1 MEKERA
7 EYIQCIRD
15 EHGDAQG
22 RAQALA
28 TIEASDVLAHG
39 KPVPFSFVPTLHNS
53 DDMAFYEDVAATT
66 TTILGKVITHYL
78 EHPDYRALFAFP
90 PEIERLILLPCG
102 YEQLLPLA
110 RIDLFVDE
118 HDKSF
123 KFCEFNA
130 DGAAGMSR
138 DVAIGA
144 ELAKTASFKRFAAT
158 KRSVRPFELIDSWV
172 AAFLSIWAT
181 DPLSAGRPVPTVAV
195 TDFTESA
202 VMSDFTMFIEA
213 FKRAG
218 VDARFVD
225 TREFSFDGQTLRDA
239 SDGTRI
245 DAVYR
250 RAVTSEICTKID
262 ACGALID
269 AVAASRVCL
278 IGHFRTNVIHTKMV
292 NVALFDESREEFLT
306 ADEIA
311 FVDAHVCRTYR
322 LEAGKADLAQVKATR
337 EKWIV
342 KPADDYG
349 GNGVFAGVDF
359 SDAEWA
365 AIVDEHLDCG
375 FIVQEFYPPHHVDI
389 VRPEH
394 PEHGADS
401 DAAPGDASAAA
412 SGDAPVV
419 VESWESMPG
428 FYLYDGRLAGF
439 YHRLG
444 RGGVIAIG
452 EAGGICAPVF
462 GVNLD

>member
-7 EYIQCIRD
+7 DYIQCIRD
-15 EHGDAQG
+15 EHGDAKG
-22 RAQALA
+22 RLQALA
-28 TIEASDVLAHG
+28 AIASSDVLAHG
-39 KPVPFSFVPTLHNS
+39 KPVPFSFVPTLHNR
-53 DDMAFYEDVAATT
+53 DDMAFYEGVASTT
-66 TTILGKVITHYL
+66 AAILGKVITRYL
-78 EHPDYRALFAFP
+78 EDPGYRALFGFP

-102 YEQLLPLA
+102 YGQLLPLA

-138 DVAIGA
+138 DAAIGA
-144 ELAKTASFKRFAAT
+144 ELEKTASFRRFAAT
-158 KRSVRPFELIDSWV
+158 RRSVRRFELIDSWV
-172 AAFLSIWAT
+172 QAFLRVWAS
-181 DPLSAGRPVPTVAV
+181 DPLSKARPIPTVAV

-202 VMSDFTMFIEA
+202 VMSDFTMFIRA
-213 FKRAG
+213 FERAG
-218 VDARFVD
+218 VHARFVD
-225 TREFSFDGQTLRDA
+225 TRGFSFDGQTLRDA
-239 SDGTRI
+239 ADGTRI

-250 RAVTSEICTKID
+250 RAVTSEIYTHLGE
-262 ACGALID
+262 CGALID
-269 AVAASRVCL
+269 AVEASRVCL

-306 ADEIA
+306 PDEMA
-311 FVDAHVCRTYR
+311 FVDAHVCRTHR
-322 LEAGKADLAQVKATR
+322 LEEGAVDLAQVKAER

-349 GNGVFAGVDF
+349 GRGVFAGVDF
-359 SDAEWA
+359 SDAQWEG
-365 AIVDEHLDCG
+365 IVDAHLGRG
-375 FIVQEFYPPHHVDI
+375 FIVQEFYPPHHVDV
-389 VRPEH
+389 VRPEK
-394 PEHGADS
+394 
-401 DAAPGDASAAA
+401 SAEGSCA
-412 SGDAPVV
+412 

-444 RGGVIAIG
+444 KGGVIAIG

-462 GVNLD
+462 GVDLD

>member
-7 EYIQCIRD
+7 EYIQCVYD
-15 EHGDAQG
+15 EHGDATG

-28 TIEASDVLAHG
+28 AIEASDVLAHG

-53 DDMAFYEDVAATT
+53 DDMAFYEKVATTT
-66 TTILGKVITHYL
+66 TTILGKVITRYL
-78 EHPDYRALFAFP
+78 KDPSYRALFAFP

-138 DVAIGA
+138 DQAIGA

-158 KRSVRPFELIDSWV
+158 KRSVAQFELIDSWV
-172 AAFLSIWAT
+172 AAFLRIWAS
-181 DPLSAGRPVPTVAV
+181 DPLSADCPVPTVAI
-195 TDFTESA
+195 TDFSESA
-202 VMSDFTMFIEA
+202 VMSDFTMFIDA
-213 FKRAG
+213 FERAG
-218 VDARFVD
+218 VHARFVD
-225 TREFSFDGQTLRDA
+225 TRAFSFDGQTLRDTA
-239 SDGTRI
+239 DGTRI

-262 ACGALID
+262 KCGALID

-292 NVALFDESREEFLT
+292 NVALFDESRKDFLT
-306 ADEIA
+306 PEEIA
-311 FVDAHVCRTYR
+311 FVDAHVCRTMR
-322 LEAGKADLAQVKATR
+322 LETGGPDLSELKATR

-359 SDAEWA
+359 TDAQWA
-365 AIVDEHLDCG
+365 EVVDAHVDRG
-375 FIVQEFYPPHHVDI
+375 FIVQEFYPPRHVDI
-389 VRPEH
+389 IRPEQ
-394 PEHGADS
+394 GKNSSLA
-401 DAAPGDASAAA
+401 
-412 SGDAPVV
+412 

-462 GVNLD
+462 GVDLD

>member
-7 EYIQCIRD
+7 DYIRCIRQ
-15 EHGDAQG
+15 EGGDAAG
-22 RAQALA
+22 RARALA
-28 TIEASDVLAHG
+28 AIDSSDVLAHG
-39 KPVPFSFVPTLHNS
+39 KPVPFSFVPTLLDS
-53 DDMAFYEDVAATT
+53 DDMAFYESVAETTATV
-66 TTILGKVITHYL
+66 LGKVITRYL
-78 EHPDYRALFAFP
+78 ENPCYRALFNFP

-102 YEQLLPLA
+102 YDQLLPLA

-138 DVAIGA
+138 DRAIGA
-144 ELAKTASFKRFAAT
+144 ELEKTASFKRFSAAR
-158 KRSVRPFELIDSWV
+158 RSVRPFELIDSWV
-172 AAFLSIWAT
+172 AAFLRIWES
-181 DPLSAGRPVPTVAV
+181 DPLSARRPVPTVAI
-195 TDFTESA
+195 TDFEESA

-213 FKRAG
+213 FERAG
-218 VDARFVD
+218 VHARFVD
-225 TREFSFDGQTLRDA
+225 TRAFAFDGQDLRDEA
-239 SDGTRI
+239 DGTRI

-262 ACGALID
+262 KCGALID

-292 NVALFDESREEFLT
+292 NVALFDKSREDFLS

-322 LEAGKADLAQVKATR
+322 LETGAVDLGEVKAAR

-359 SDAEWA
+359 TDAQWA
-365 AIVDEHLDCG
+365 GVVDAHLDSG

-389 VRPEH
+389 VRPEQ
-394 PEHGADS
+394 
-401 DAAPGDASAAA
+401 DAHDPC
-412 SGDAPVV
+412 P

-444 RGGVIAIG
+444 HGGVIAIG
-452 EAGGICAPVF
+452 DAGGICAPTF
-462 GVNLD
+462 GVDLD